1 MEKNNLFHQ
10 ITGEG
15 NSLEIKITDKIKI
28 RKITKWLIGV
38 VTTCILIYLA
48 IRHLDRI
55 AASISWLI
63 NIMLPILLGVIMAFI
78 LNVPMRPIEKHLH
91 LKREKAKRPL
101 AIFLSLVLVL
111 GIFTGV
117 ALLVI
122 PEIADAIR
130 LAAQIIMS
138 GIDQATFWEENI
150 NFSAFPFG
158 EYLEQIDIDWVQLKL
173 NLEEWTMS
181 RKDVLLKQAAG
192 TVSSIAIGFM
202 NFFVGLFFSIYILA
216 NKEKLKIQTRR
227 LIHAWLPEKSGASLI
242 HIVSICNVSFRNFIA
257 GQAAE
262 AVILGTLCTIGMLIL
277 RLPYAPMVGAL
288 VGVTAL
294 IPIVGAY
301 IGAIVGVFLILT
313 VSPLKAIIFIVF
325 LIILQQLEGNLI
337 YPRVVGSR
345 VNLPAMWVLAAVTVG
360 GNLAGP
366 AGMLLGVPAASAA
379 YELLKEATVK
389 RELKLKEPESD

>member
-1 MEKNNLFHQ
+1 M
-10 ITGEG
+10 
-15 NSLEIKITDKIKI
+15 EIKITDKIKI
-28 RKITKWLIGV
+28 RGITKWLIGV
-38 VTTCILIYLA
+38 VAACSLIYLA

-55 AASISWLI
+55 GAGIAWLADV
-63 NIMLPILLGVIMAFI
+63 MLPLLLGVIMAFI
-78 LNVPMRPIEKHLH
+78 LNVPMRPIERHLH
-91 LKREKAKRPL
+91 IKHEKAKRPL
-101 AIFLSLVLVL
+101 AIFLSLVFVL

-122 PEIADAIR
+122 PEIMNAVR
-130 LAAQIIMS
+130 LVAQIILS
-138 GIDQATFWEENI
+138 GIDQATFLEENI
-150 NFSAFPFG
+150 DSSAFPLG
-158 EYLEQIDIDWVQLKL
+158 EYLEQIDIDWVQMKK

-181 RKDVLLKQAAG
+181 QREVLLKQAAG
-192 TVSSIAIGFM
+192 TVSSIAAGFV
-202 NFFVGLFFSIYILA
+202 NFFIGLVFSIYILA
-216 NKEKLKIQTRR
+216 NKERLKIQVRR
-227 LIHAWLPEKSGASLI
+227 LTCAWLPEKTGVSLM
-242 HIVSICNVSFRNFIA
+242 HVVSVCNVSFRNFIA
-257 GQAAE
+257 GQATE

-277 RLPYAPMVGAL
+277 RMPYAPMVGAL

-301 IGAIVGVFLILT
+301 IGAIAGAFLILT
-313 VSPLKAIIFIVF
+313 DSPLKAFAFIIF

-379 YELLKEATVK
+379 YELLKEATAK
-389 RELKLKEPESD
+389 HELKTKTPESD